1 MGSRKRRVMSLSLS
15 PDTAKEY
22 REIAKA
28 EGKTVSG
35 LFRDIFSF
43 YKQEKLKK
51 EFHALQDYGAGQ
63 TKRLNIT
70 EKEIERLI
78 FEGR

>member
-1 MGSRKRRVMSLSLS
+1 M
-15 PDTAKEY
+15 AKEY
-22 REIAKA
+22 RNIAKE

-35 LFRDIFSF
+35 LFRDMFSF
-43 YKQEKLKK
+43 YRQEKLKR
-51 EFHALQDYGAGQ
+51 EYRALQDYGVEKAE
-63 TKRLNIT
+63 KLKIS

>member
-1 MGSRKRRVMSLSLS
+1 MGSRKRAVMSLSLPPS
-15 PDTAKEY
+15 TAKEY
-22 REIAKA
+22 RNIAKE

-35 LFRDIFSF
+35 LFRDMFSF
-43 YKQEKLKK
+43 YRQEKLKR
-51 EFHALQDYGAGQ
+51 EYRALQEYGVEKAE
-63 TKRLNIT
+63 KLKIS

>member
-1 MGSRKRRVMSLSLS
+1 MSVSL
-15 PDTAKEY
+15 PPRTAKEY
-22 REIAKA
+22 RNIAKE

-35 LFRDIFSF
+35 LFRDMFAF
-43 YKQEKLKK
+43 YRQEKLKR
-51 EFHALQDYGAGQ
+51 EYRALQDYGVEKAE
-63 TKRLNIT
+63 KLKIS